1 MRGMS
6 TTSPRRRCAVFCGS
20 SPGND
25 PRYRAAAEALGDA
38 LLAHDLA
45 LVYGG
50 ATCGLMGAVAD
61 RVMSGGGEAHGVI
74 PRFFAP
80 SEDDDGGAATARVAP
95 SDERRELAHRGLT
108 SLLFTATMH
117 ERKVRMIEMSD
128 YVVNLPGGFGT
139 LDEAFEVLTLAQLGA
154 HTKPSG
160 FVDVAGYYRPLL
172 AWVDGAIEAG
182 FVRPDHRELFVV
194 DEDPAALVRRI
205 LEHPMPEMPNL
216 VGMDR
221 A

>member
-1 MRGMS
+1 MRGM
-6 TTSPRRRCAVFCGS
+6 TTASPRRRCAVFCGS

-25 PRYRAAAEALGDA
+25 PSYRSAAEALGDA

-61 RVMSGGGEAHGVI
+61 RVMAGGGEAHGVI

-80 SEDDDGGAATARVAP
+80 SEDEEGSAPRVAE
-95 SDERRELAHRGLT
+95 DERRELAHRGLT
-108 SLLFTATMH
+108 SLVLTETMH
-117 ERKVRMIEMSD
+117 ERKVRMIEMAD
-128 YVVNLPGGFGT
+128 FVVNLPGGFGT

-154 HTKPSG
+154 HAKPSG
-160 FVDVAGYYRPLL
+160 FVDVGGYYRPLL
-172 AWVDGAIEAG
+172 DWVDGAVTAG
-182 FVRPDHRELFVV
+182 FVRSEHRDLYVV
-194 DEDPAALVRRI
+194 DADPAALVALL
-205 LEHPMPEMPNL
+205 LEHPMPRMPDL

>member
-1 MRGMS
+1 MAAMPP
-6 TTSPRRRCAVFCGS
+6 TAPRRRCAVFCGS
-20 SPGND
+20 SPGRD
-25 PRYRAAAEALGDA
+25 PAYRAAAEALGDA

-61 RVMSGGGEAHGVI
+61 RVMDGGGEAHGVI

-80 SEDDDGGAATARVAP
+80 GADADVGAAPRVAD
-95 SDERRELAHRGLT
+95 DERRELAHQGLT
-108 SLLFTATMH
+108 SLVLTDSMH
-117 ERKVRMIEMSD
+117 DRKVQMIEMSD

-160 FVDVAGYYRPLL
+160 FLDVGGYYRPLL
-172 AWVDGAIEAG
+172 AWVDGAVTAG
-182 FVRPDHRELFVV
+182 FVRPEHRDLFVV
-194 DEDPAALVRRI
+194 DEDAAALVARL
-205 LEHPMPEMPNL
+205 LEHPMPRMPNL
-216 VGMDR
+216 VGMER